1 MGVIGGITSN
11 ILQRF
16 VLISIKTVLGLI
28 IYLQRISDFFQFILL
43 MRTLQTILM
52 FATLLFIIF
61 IILYRSTIVFCV
73 CISSLYVY
81 QLVFPLLKFFYEQ
94 VLLMVYR
101 FVIIQL
107 INIHVYSFFLLCTL
121 VAFCIFLQNSPHVGI
136 FSQLLAYDYL
146 LKLFLGHL
154 QGIKYLY
161 SQVVQFELILFAD
174 DRIAYLIA
182 LICYQRI
189 GAHITVFEC
198 LAWITFRQFLFRI
211 NN

>member
-1 MGVIGGITSN
+1 MEGREFVEGSLHAINCMWIFANLRIVVLYKLSKILLISLFKHNFILVIWFLIIWLFLLLCRLPLLLLIRIPLIFVLFFIFILQLDQVHIRIGQVRHFMGVIGGITSN

-81 QLVFPLLKFFYEQ
+81 QLVFPLLKFFY
-94 VLLMVYR
+94 
-101 FVIIQL
+101 
-107 INIHVYSFFLLCTL
+107 
-121 VAFCIFLQNSPHVGI
+121 
-136 FSQLLAYDYL
+136 
-146 LKLFLGHL
+146 
-154 QGIKYLY
+154 
-161 SQVVQFELILFAD
+161 
-174 DRIAYLIA
+174 
-182 LICYQRI
+182 
-189 GAHITVFEC
+189 
-198 LAWITFRQFLFRI
+198 
-211 NN
+211 